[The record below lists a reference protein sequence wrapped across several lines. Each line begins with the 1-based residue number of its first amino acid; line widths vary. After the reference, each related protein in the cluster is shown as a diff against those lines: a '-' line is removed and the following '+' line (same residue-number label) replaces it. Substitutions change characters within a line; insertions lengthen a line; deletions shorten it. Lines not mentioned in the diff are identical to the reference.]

1 MRMDTHILKHASF
14 REFIESSFNKIPEGL
29 IVSDVACGP
38 GNAGAELLRLNSKFV
53 NFIDARTESFDEAQK
68 DWNADNKFSN
78 YSFNQVDIENKF
90 AFSKSIAGSDVIIY
104 TGHLYHSIN
113 PSMILDTITK
123 SSAKYLVIES
133 KMNNPDF
140 FLVKSKKPR
149 IAKVLNNTEYYY
161 SGWVPD
167 SRRMITV
174 CQPNLAFTKK
184 FLEDANWKIESWF
197 DLIEDVPGIQN
208 MRPDMKMQRYGFFCT
223 R

>member
-1 MRMDTHILKHASF
+1 MCMDTHILKHATYK
-14 REFIESSFNKIPEGL
+14 EFIESSFSKIPEGL
-29 IVSDVACGP
+29 IVADVACGP

-68 DWNADNKFSN
+68 NWNADSKFSN

-90 AFSKSIAGSDVIIY
+90 ALSKSIAGSDVIIY

-113 PSMILDTITK
+113 PGMILDAITK

-140 FLVKSKKPR
+140 FLVKSERPR
-149 IAKVLNNTEYYY
+149 IVKVLNNTEYYY
-161 SGWVPD
+161 SAWAPGDPK
-167 SRRMITV
+167 MIEV

-184 FLEDANWKIESWF
+184 FLEDANWKIEEWF
-197 DLIEDVPGIQN
+197 DKVEDVPGVEN